1 MARGGQQ
8 DLVLEQRHLLGVFF
22 AVVLL
27 AAIAF
32 AAGFIVGKNRG
43 ELEAATRMAS
53 VAAAMETPVNGEL
66 KAKDS
71 DPKPSDLT
79 FYDRVDKKPG
89 AAEPGAAEPAN
100 TVPPVVPSSVTQKTA
115 EKDSS
120 PPPGPPAA
128 KLQAPAY
135 FQVGAFSE
143 EGQARNLAERLT
155 KLGFPS
161 RVQPPK
167 TDKFFRVQAGPFE
180 TAELAESARRRLEAH
195 GFRPLRR

>member
-43 ELEAATRMAS
+43 ELEAAAKMAS
-53 VAAAMETPVNGEL
+53 VAAAMETPVNGEP
-66 KAKDS
+66 KAEDS

-89 AAEPGAAEPAN
+89 AAEPAAA
-100 TVPPVVPSSVTQKTA
+100 VPSAAQTSATQKTA
-115 EKDSS
+115 EKDSL
-120 PPPGPPAA
+120 PPPANPP
-128 KLQAPAY
+128 P
-135 FQVGAFSE
+135 
-143 EGQARNLAERLT
+143 N
-155 KLGFPS
+155 
-161 RVQPPK
+161 
-167 TDKFFRVQAGPFE
+167 
-180 TAELAESARRRLEAH
+180 
-195 GFRPLRR
+195 

>member
-43 ELEAATRMAS
+43 ELEAAAKMAS
-53 VAAAMETPVNGEL
+53 VAAAMEKSQPGE
-66 KAKDS
+66 KAEGGS
-71 DPKPSDLT
+71 NPKPSDLT

-89 AAEPGAAEPAN
+89 AAEPAAA
-100 TVPPVVPSSVTQKTA
+100 VPSAAQPSATQKTA
-115 EKDSS
+115 EKDSL
-120 PPPGPPAA
+120 PPPDHPAA
-128 KLQAPAY
+128 KLKAPAY
-135 FQVGAFSE
+135 FQIGAFSE
-143 EGQARNLAERLT
+143 EGQARNLAERLI

-167 TDKFFRVQAGPFE
+167 NDKFFRVQAGPFE